1 MLSVILILEAKENN
15 TQKIK
20 TERKKNNMD
29 KNTLSH
35 YGWIVISLIVSLIMI
50 TSATDLS
57 MYEKNKVQQFTNDL
71 IISAFEEEL

>member
-1 MLSVILILEAKENN
+1 
-15 TQKIK
+15 
-20 TERKKNNMD
+20 MD